1 MTRVPGRGLGTR
13 RGARTAP
20 DKAAPVRVEELRA
33 GFERVRAAL
42 VEAEELLNHRV
53 IGLEQYLEA
62 LAEQEAPVV
71 SEVVGPAVVEIPVP
85 THRIQKHVRP
95 GTTAPSERQ
104 RRVRGH
110 EGPG

>member
-1 MTRVPGRGLGTR
+1 M
-13 RGARTAP
+13 
-20 DKAAPVRVEELRA
+20 RVEELRA
-33 GFERVRAAL
+33 EFERVRAAL

-71 SEVVGPAVVEIPVP
+71 SEVVGPAVAEMPVP

-110 EGPG
+110 ESPG